1 MNYASLFMNLFGEIV
16 LTAAAFLVLV
26 ADVMLYRKQKPAERN
41 HRLARW
47 TLAGLGT
54 AAVVYF
60 IQLGSAPVNFAD
72 GMLVINPLNLFFKEV
87 VLVITAITVFFSM
100 EEPIS
105 EHVGEYYAMVLFGA
119 IGMVFLVT
127 SENLLM
133 IFVSLELLSLC
144 LYALVGFQ
152 KRILRSAE
160 GAMKYFVFGAVS
172 SGFLLFGLSYIYG
185 ATNALSLSAIA
196 GSFKTDPL
204 MAQSPVLLLGIL
216 FTLVGFGFKIAVV
229 PFHLWAPDAY
239 EGAAAPV
246 AGFVASGS
254 KVASFVALTKFLF
267 QGVAPAA
274 GSATIAFPFTLHFT
288 PGWAPVIALMAFVSM
303 IWGNVAAITQTNLKR
318 LLAYSSV
325 AHAGYLLVALLGA
338 HSWGETA
345 VYFYI
350 IVYALTNLGAFGVVT
365 ALADKVGGD
374 DIACFRG
381 VWKRAPGQTVLMMIF
396 MLSLA
401 GIPPLAGFFGKFYL
415 FAAGLSGDQTKLGY
429 LWLVATAILMS
440 AVSFYYYL
448 QVLKVFYVADA
459 DARRGGP
466 ISVCPCQTWP
476 MTVIALLIFAIGWY
490 PTALLDWIQ
499 GFLKG

>member
-1 MNYASLFMNLFGEIV
+1 MSYTALFASLFGEVV
-16 LTAAAFLVLV
+16 LTATAFAVLLG
-26 ADVMLYRKQKPAERN
+26 DVMCFRKAGQSERN
-41 HRLARW
+41 QRMARW
-47 TLAGLGT
+47 TLTGLAIT
-54 AAVVYF
+54 AVVYWVQF
-60 IQLGSAPVNFAD
+60 SSAPANFGE

-87 VLVITAITVFFSM
+87 MLAITAVTVFFSM
-100 EEPIS
+100 EESVS
-105 EHVGEYYAMVLFGA
+105 EHVGEYYAMILFGT
-119 IGMVFLVT
+119 IGMAFLVT

-152 KRILRSAE
+152 KKILRSAE

-185 ATNALSLSAIA
+185 ATNSLSLPAIA
-196 GSFKTDPL
+196 ETFKTDPL
-204 MAQSPVLLLGIL
+204 MAKSPVLLIGIL

-267 QGVAPAA
+267 QGVAGAA
-274 GSATIAFPFTLHFT
+274 GTATISFPFTLHFT

-303 IWGNVAAITQTNLKR
+303 VWGNLAAITQTNLKR

-325 AHAGYLLVALLGA
+325 AHAGYILVALLG
-338 HSWGETA
+338 SRVWGETA

-365 ALADKVGGD
+365 ALANKVGGD
-374 DIACFRG
+374 DIVCFRG
-381 VWKRAPGQTVLMMIF
+381 VWKRAPGLTVLMMIF

-415 FAAGLSGDQTKLGY
+415 FAAGLAGDQPQLGN
-429 LWLVATAILMS
+429 LWLVITAILMS

-448 QVLKVFYVADA
+448 QVLKAFYVSPAG
-459 DARRGGP
+459 RGGP

-490 PTALLDWIQ
+490 PTTLLDWIQ

>member
-1 MNYASLFMNLFGEIV
+1 MNYLSLLAYLSGEVV
-16 LTAAAFLVLV
+16 LTVAAFVILI
-26 ADVMLYRKQKPAERN
+26 ADVTFYRNQDAGTRN
-41 HRLARW
+41 RRMALW
-47 TLAGLGT
+47 TLVGLAAT
-54 AAVVYF
+54 AAVYA
-60 IQLGSAPVNFAD
+60 IQFSSPNANFGD
-72 GMLVINPLNLFFKEV
+72 GTLVVNPLNLFFKEAI
-87 VLVITAITVFFSM
+87 LVITGITVFFSM
-100 EEPIS
+100 EEPVS
-105 EHVGEYYAMVLFGA
+105 EHVGEYYAMILFGT
-119 IGMVFLVT
+119 IGMAFLVT

-185 ATNALSLSAIA
+185 ATNALSLPAIA
-196 GSFKTDPL
+196 ETFKTDPQ

-267 QGVAPAA
+267 AGVAPAA
-274 GSATIAFPFTLHFT
+274 GSATISFPFVVNFT
-288 PGWAPVIALMAFVSM
+288 PGWAPVLAVMAFVSM
-303 IWGNVAAITQTNLKR
+303 VWGNVAAITQTNLKR

-325 AHAGYLLVALLGA
+325 AHAGYILVALFGA
-338 HSWGETA
+338 QAWGQTA

-350 IVYALTNLGAFGVVT
+350 LVYALTNLGAFGVVT
-365 ALADKVGGD
+365 ALAAKVGGD

-381 VWKRAPGQTVLMMIF
+381 VWKRAPGLTVLMMIF

-415 FAAGLSGDQTKLGY
+415 FAAGLAGEKAQLGY
-429 LWLVATAILMS
+429 LWLVITAIAMS

-448 QVLKVFYVADA
+448 QVLKVFYVSPAS
-459 DARRGGP
+459 RGGP

-476 MTVIALLIFAIGWY
+476 MTVIAVLIFAIGWY

-499 GFLKG
+499 GFLAKV